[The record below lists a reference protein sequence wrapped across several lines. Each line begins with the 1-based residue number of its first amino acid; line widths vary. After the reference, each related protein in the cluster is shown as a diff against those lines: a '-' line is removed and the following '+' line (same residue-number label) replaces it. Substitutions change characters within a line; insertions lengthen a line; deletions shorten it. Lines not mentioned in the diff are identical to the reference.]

1 MKTGSLR
8 QAEGAEKPAG
18 AGDGYHWK
26 ITYSEATAIEAV
38 KTAEDTDLENAVIYN
53 LNGQR
58 VDKAQA
64 KGGVYIVNGRKV
76 VIK

>member
-26 ITYSEATAIEAV
+26 ITYSEATAIKGV
-38 KTAEDTDLENAVIYN
+38 KTAEGADLENAVIYN

-58 VDKAQA
+58 IDKAQA
-64 KGGVYIVNGRKV
+64 KGGVFIINGKKI